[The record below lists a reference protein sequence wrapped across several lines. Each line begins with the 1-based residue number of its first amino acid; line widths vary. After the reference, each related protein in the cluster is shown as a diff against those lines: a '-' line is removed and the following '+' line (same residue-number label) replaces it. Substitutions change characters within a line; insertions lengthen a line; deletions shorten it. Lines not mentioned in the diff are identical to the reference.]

1 MKQLNSV
8 LLFLYLLLCVS
19 TVSADAESGPPK
31 TGERVLLLYCD
42 YRTQYEFSYYA
53 METFRDAL
61 QGTNDAPAFTPLPT
75 VDTLEIT
82 SGGNGIIDELQAAFG
97 SVIPDS
103 LKGGKELQY
112 WTQVYDLRFRNVYTG
127 ENEDFINIDID
138 NPQSDYSLYRSLLMN
153 GGGLFVQG
161 EYNVFLGR
169 NLGVT
174 TLINLLTKDEFK
186 KENIVNLGLK
196 LISTFPS
203 EPENFSTDFADL
215 TDGGTIALVQA
226 GAYPMSKIE
235 YALPLISSGDNAHM
249 IFWHSKDLKD
259 QNGRMIVSFD
269 INGWSDK
276 IDGQITETTY
286 ESVQNIYDLLSGAKN
301 YKVEKSF
308 VPDHADV
315 GDDATFRIY
324 CQNNGKSDLK
334 EFTVLDTVHPC
345 LTILSATPLW
355 EKKEDV
361 ADVGTILQWTIDV
374 PKGARDSIVV
384 NFTVNSFPESK

>member
-1 MKQLNSV
+1 MKLLNSV
-8 LLFLYLLLCVS
+8 PLFLCLFLCIS
-19 TVSADAESGPPK
+19 SVSADTEVGPPK

-42 YRTQYEFSYYA
+42 YRTQYEFSYFA

-61 QGTNDAPAFTPLPT
+61 TGNNSAPSFSPLPT

-82 SGGNGIIDELQAAFG
+82 SGGNGIIDELNAAFG
-97 SVIPDS
+97 DEIPDS

-112 WTQVYDLRFRNVYTG
+112 WTQVYDLRFRNVYEG

-138 NPQSDYSLYRSLLMN
+138 DPQSDYSLYRSLLMN

-161 EYNVFLGR
+161 EYHVFLGR

-186 KENIVNLGLK
+186 KENIINLGLK
-196 LISTFPS
+196 LISDFPN

-235 YALPLISSGDNAHM
+235 YALPLIKTGDDAHM
-249 IFWHSKDLKD
+249 LFWYSRDLKD

-276 IDGQITETTY
+276 TDGQITETTY

-301 YKVEKSF
+301 YTVEKSF

-324 CQNNGKSDLK
+324 CQNDGKSDLK
-334 EFTVLDTVHPC
+334 DFKVIDTVHSC
-345 LTILSATPLW
+345 LTILDATPQW
-355 EKKEDV
+355 DTKVEV
-361 ADVGTILQWTIDV
+361 ADVGTILEWTIDIA
-374 PKGARDSIVV
+374 KGARDSIVV
-384 NFTVNSFPESK
+384 NFNVNSFPETK